1 MKIDPRQL
9 EMLAAIVDN
18 GGLTEGAFALG
29 KTQPSVSRSLNQL
42 EERLGVPLFASN
54 RRPLQPTEFCLQLV
68 QHGRAVSQAGA
79 AAGEFVTRYK
89 RGHAGALR
97 VAGSPIFMD
106 GIVSPILAAFQAEYP
121 SIQIDQGYGY
131 VQTVLDGLISDKLDL
146 GVVPMRKALVPNGIE
161 VQEVLPGRNVIAC
174 RAGHP
179 LARSK
184 NLDARK
190 IANHSWIAPPPD
202 SPLYHDLRAVVD
214 GIGATDIKVS
224 FSGGSLSSVLNFLNE
239 SDALTVLPYSVVYR
253 LRRQNTLAALD
264 VPVGDPDRHLCVLT
278 SKNAPAFRARDR
290 LLQYLKNELSAL
302 NDLIALHD
310 GGATRG

>member
-131 VQTVLDGLISDKLDL
+131 VQTILDGLISDT
-146 GVVPMRKALVPNGIE
+146 LVPNGIE

-202 SPLYHDLRAVVD
+202 SPLYHDLRTVLD

-264 VPVGDPDRHLCVLT
+264 VPVGDPGRHLCVLT

-290 LLQYLKNELSAL
+290 LLQYLKNELSSL